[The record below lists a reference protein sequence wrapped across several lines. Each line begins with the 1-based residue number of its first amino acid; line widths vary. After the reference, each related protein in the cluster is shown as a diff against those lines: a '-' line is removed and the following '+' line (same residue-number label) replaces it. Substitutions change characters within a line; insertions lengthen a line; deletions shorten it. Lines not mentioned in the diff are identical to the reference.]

1 MAKAIGLIGNYKGK
15 LGNTVGYRLVNSRNR
30 VSQGVRAYQ
39 SEISNPKST
48 QQAIQRMKMAPATT
62 FYRAFLDPINHSFE
76 GKRVGGGSRQ
86 QFMKLAL
93 AAGANTVP
101 SVVKGTTGVV
111 PGKYVVSDGSL
122 GKRVVKDLSTSSMIT
137 DIMLGADAFD
147 NATTWGDMSKV
158 IIDNNIG
165 ISDGDELC
173 FLFLYNDGND
183 SYFPAVGYIV
193 LDVNSEATPADL
205 GGLYV
210 AVSDA
215 EVSGVNFLEIA
226 LPTAQ
231 QQSLILD
238 GAAVIQSRR
247 PRSAGG
253 SWLRSQSQMV
263 VSTDVTNKYF
273 SPAAYAE
280 ALDSYKA
287 SAAAYDS
294 DLTLNQAGDDA
305 SASGSQNAEVRMKN
319 VPNKSFQGA
328 YSYIDGAIGF
338 IGEREG
344 LDIES
349 YVWKLFEIAGTNT
362 LRKTANTLTNA
373 EWTTLEN
380 KVAKADFLT
389 AATGW
394 MVIN

>member
-39 SEISNPKST
+39 SEISNPKSA
-48 QQAIQRMKMAPATT
+48 QQANQRMKMAPATT

-86 QFMKLAL
+86 AFMKFAL
-93 AAGANTVP
+93 KSDANIVP
-101 SVVKGTTGVV
+101 SVPKYTTGVV
-111 PGKYVVSDGSL
+111 PGKYLVSDGSL
-122 GKRVVKDLSTSSMIT
+122 GKRQVKSLDTSMMVT
-137 DIMLGADAFD
+137 DIMVGADAFD
-147 NATTWGDMSKV
+147 NATTWGDYSKV
-158 IIDNNIG
+158 IVDNNIG
-165 ISDGDELC
+165 INDGDELC
-173 FLFLYNDGND
+173 FMFLYNDGND
-183 SYFPAVGYIV
+183 SYIPAVGYVV
-193 LDVNSEATPADL
+193 LDGNSEATPADL
-205 GGLYV
+205 GGLYA
-210 AVSDA
+210 AVSDT

-226 LPTAQ
+226 LPAAQ
-231 QQSLILD
+231 AQSLALD

-263 VSTDVTNKYF
+263 VSNAVLAKFYTA
-273 SPAAYAE
+273 AAYEE
-280 ALDSYKA
+280 ALDSYKT
-287 SAAAYDS
+287 SVAAYDS

-305 SASGSQNAEVRMKN
+305 TASGSQNAEVRMKN

-373 EWTTLEN
+373 EWTALEN

>member
-39 SEISNPKST
+39 SEISNPKSA
-48 QQAIQRMKMAPATT
+48 QQANQRMKMAPATT

-86 QFMKLAL
+86 AFMKFAL
-93 AAGANTVP
+93 KSDANIVP
-101 SVVKGTTGVV
+101 SVPKYTTGVV
-111 PGKYVVSDGSL
+111 PGKYLVSDGSL
-122 GKRVVKDLSTSSMIT
+122 GKRQVKSLDTSMMVT
-137 DIMLGADAFD
+137 DIMVGADAFD
-147 NATTWGDMSKV
+147 NATTWGDYSKV
-158 IIDNNIG
+158 IVDNNIG
-165 ISDGDELC
+165 INDGDELC
-173 FLFLYNDGND
+173 FMFLYNDGND
-183 SYFPAVGYIV
+183 SYIPAVGYVV
-193 LDVNSEATPADL
+193 LDGNSEATPADL
-205 GGLYV
+205 GGLYA
-210 AVSDA
+210 AVSDT

-226 LPTAQ
+226 LPAAQ
-231 QQSLILD
+231 AQSLALD

-263 VSTDVTNKYF
+263 VSNAVLAKFYTA
-273 SPAAYAE
+273 AAYEE
-280 ALDSYKA
+280 ALDSYKT
-287 SAAAYDS
+287 SVAAYDS

-305 SASGSQNAEVRMKN
+305 TASGSQNAEVRMKN

-344 LDIES
+344 QDIES

-373 EWTTLEN
+373 EWTALEN